1 MSKLAK
7 VRIAEMTENRQL
19 EKARKW
25 CQTLTLAHFSVVLDA
40 ATQKAVILWYDGRV
54 CKDVPSDYQAGV
66 AALLRNGETF
76 TAVEIQSQPQRSAQP
91 YRAAHEYQPQ
101 SHRHTVSSLY
111 PKKLPCIPHPSIS

>member
-1 MSKLAK
+1 
-7 VRIAEMTENRQL
+7 MTENRQL

-76 TAVEIQSQPQRSAQP
+76 TAVSIQSQSQSLQSYREESSRRQIEHMRTMRQP
-91 YRAAHEYQPQ
+91 
-101 SHRHTVSSLY
+101 VDSSVVRQYLS
-111 PKKLPCIPHPSIS
+111 SIS

>member
-1 MSKLAK
+1 
-7 VRIAEMTENRQL
+7 MTGNRQL

-76 TAVEIQSQPQRSAQP
+76 TAVSIQGQPTQRQFSQSCRRESLPHTPERTGKVFQPFLERFAQP
-91 YRAAHEYQPQ
+91 YRHE
-101 SHRHTVSSLY
+101 VS
-111 PKKLPCIPHPSIS
+111 PTGNG

>member
-1 MSKLAK
+1 
-7 VRIAEMTENRQL
+7 MTENRQL

-76 TAVEIQSQPQRSAQP
+76 TAVSIQSQSQSLQSYREESSRRQIEHMRTMRQP
-91 YRAAHEYQPQ
+91 VD
-101 SHRHTVSSLY
+101 SSTVRQYLS
-111 PKKLPCIPHPSIS
+111 SIS

>member
-25 CQTLTLAHFSVVLDA
+25 CKTLTLAHFSVVLNVE
-40 ATQKAVILWYDGRV
+40 TQKAVILWYDGRV
-54 CKDVPSDYQAGV
+54 CKAVPDDYQAG
-66 AALLRNGETF
+66 ATALLRNGETF
-76 TAVEIQSQPQRSAQP
+76 TAVSVSQPQRSAQP

-101 SHRHTVSSLY
+101 PHKHVISSLY
-111 PKKLPCIPHPSIS
+111 PKKSPCIPRLSIS